1 MVEKVLVTY
10 YSMHYNNIIGN
21 VFTKDARGR
30 IYFRNT
36 NNNKLCYDVDG
47 NEVVMP
53 FTYNKDLFSKCE
65 INLYPIGAHI
75 ADKRN
80 NNVHGEIVY
89 YIMEGNLYVVK
100 NGCNSMHSIHF
111 DDSIIE
117 NVYYFISSSGKV
129 QREVVGRDGL
139 SDNFRKKTNNYFEN
153 KEDAVKKLNEIC
165 SNIK

>member
-1 MVEKVLVTY
+1 MVEKVSVTY
-10 YSMHYNNIIGN
+10 YRMHYNDIIGN

-36 NNNKLCYDVDG
+36 NNNKLCYYDNG

-53 FTYNKDLFSKCE
+53 FTYNKDLFATYE
-65 INLYPIGAHI
+65 INLYPIGTHI
-75 ADKRN
+75 ADNRN
-80 NNVHGEIVY
+80 KNVHGEIIY
-89 YIMEGNLYVVK
+89 YIMERNLYVVK

-111 DDSIIE
+111 DDAIIE

-139 SDNFRKKTNNYFEN
+139 SDNFRKKTNNYFED
-153 KEDAVKKLNEIC
+153 KEDAVKKLREIC
-165 SNIK
+165 SNK